1 MGSDLFCGC
10 GTDTVGRSTDPD
22 VGTNFYCIIKEV
34 KCFRNSISQ
43 GTIKHLVISW

>member
-10 GTDTVGRSTDPD
+10 GTDTVGGRTDPD

-34 KCFRNSISQ
+34 SVSEIQYHRELLN
-43 GTIKHLVISW
+43 TW